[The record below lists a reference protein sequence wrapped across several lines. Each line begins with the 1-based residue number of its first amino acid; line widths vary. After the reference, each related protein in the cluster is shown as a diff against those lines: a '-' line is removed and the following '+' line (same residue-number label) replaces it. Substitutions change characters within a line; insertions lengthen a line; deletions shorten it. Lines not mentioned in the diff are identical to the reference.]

1 MIHNTLIWT
10 KRGWLKAE
18 ELVIGDIVIS
28 YNASRNC
35 TEYDSVNFIQLEYG
49 INPLFGLKT
58 HSLNLA
64 VTANHPFLLIDNYG
78 KKIERKKMQDVFL
91 SSYQKNKSV
100 LYSAPFEPYLINS
113 DMSDVGWS
121 ARIAASFG
129 NNISMPMKYQKI
141 VWEIIE
147 DIGGAEAQHWC
158 DIFFHWGILEPGTY
172 WSKAT
177 KLHNKQVRDMV
188 YHVAPRAGFGTRFM
202 RNPKRRGQW
211 LIGLSTQNQC
221 QIQKTSW
228 YRDRVE
234 GYFFNIKTRNGSFLG
249 RAKGGTFLCP
259 CDLS

>member
-1 MIHNTLIWT
+1 MIYNTLIWT

-18 ELVIGDIVIS
+18 ELTVGDITIS
-28 YNASRNC
+28 YSLSRNC
-35 TEYDSVNFIQLEYG
+35 TEYDSISEISLDYG
-49 INPLFGLKT
+49 IKPIFGLKS

-64 VTANHPFLLIDNYG
+64 LTPDHPFIEVDFLYKEMKRLTIDD
-78 KKIERKKMQDVFL
+78 KFL
-91 SSYQKNKSV
+91 SFYGRNKSV
-100 LYSAPFEPYLINS
+100 LYTAPFEPYAKSNDLDDIA
-113 DMSDVGWS
+113 WS
-121 ARIAASFG
+121 ARLAASFG
-129 NNISMPMKYQKI
+129 NNISIPLRYQKDI
-141 VWEIIE
+141 WEIIE
-147 DIGGAEAQHWC
+147 NISGLEARHWI
-158 DIFFHWGILEPGTY
+158 DVFFHWGILEPGTY

-221 QIQKTSW
+221 QVQKTSW

-259 CDLS
+259 CDLT

>member
-18 ELVIGDIVIS
+18 ELVIGDVVIS
-28 YNASRNC
+28 YNPSRNC
-35 TEYDSVNFIQLEYG
+35 TEYDSVAEIKLEYG
-49 INPLFGLKT
+49 IKPIYGVKS
-58 HSLNLA
+58 HSLNWA
-64 VTANHPFLLIDNYG
+64 FTPEHPFIVVNNLY
-78 KKIERKKMQDVFL
+78 KTIERFSIEEKFL
-91 SSYQKNKSV
+91 TCYAKNKSI
-100 LYSAPFEPYLINS
+100 LYTSPFEPYLVSN
-113 DMSDVGWS
+113 DLDDVAWS
-121 ARIAASFG
+121 ARLAASFG
-129 NNISMPMKYQKI
+129 NNISIPIKYQKD
-141 VWEIIE
+141 VWDIIE
-147 DIGGAEAQHWC
+147 NISGVESMHWI
-158 DIFFHWGILEPGTY
+158 DTFFHWGILEPGTY

-211 LIGLSTQNQC
+211 MIGLSTQNKC
-221 QIQKTSW
+221 QILKTSW

-234 GYFFNIKTRNGSFLG
+234 GYFFNIKTKNGSFLG